1 MRSDAVKADGMP
13 DAFERK
19 AIYVRKGACGMKLK
33 TIAKMAVCAVMI
45 GILAGC
51 GTSDT
56 ASSRSA
62 GRASGVEAVLSEQI
76 GQADA
81 DATEQTAAVIA
92 NGDAGDSDTQTD
104 AEKTE
109 TRGDGDVDIDL
120 TKLSSTMVYSE
131 VYDMMNVPQD
141 YIGKV
146 VKMNGTYM
154 VYNDEETGSNYF
166 ACLIADAAACCQQG
180 IEFVLNDSYSYP
192 QDYPQAYDNVTV
204 MGVFDTYMEGD
215 YEYCTLRDA
224 TLVQ

>member
-1 MRSDAVKADGMP
+1 M
-13 DAFERK
+13 
-19 AIYVRKGACGMKLK
+19 
-33 TIAKMAVCAVMI
+33 
-45 GILAGC
+45 
-51 GTSDT
+51 
-56 ASSRSA
+56 
-62 GRASGVEAVLSEQI
+62 EAVLSEQI
-76 GQADA
+76 SQADA
-81 DATEQTAAVIA
+81 KGEGQNEAVIA
-92 NGDAGDSDTQTD
+92 NGDAGDTDAQTD
-104 AEKTE
+104 GVTDVIYADAAETE
-109 TRGDGDVDIDL
+109 QKPDTEETDAKGEEAVDIDL

-154 VYNDEETGSNYF
+154 VYNDEETGNNYY

-192 QDYPQAYDNVTV
+192 RDYPQAYDNVTV

-215 YEYCTLRDA
+215 YEYCTLRNA